1 MAATSAAMT
10 IVGCEGLPHRN
21 HLCAT
26 GQSWPTIGLASRKAL
41 RGLRIVSGD
50 LSFARKRERRVDM
63 KRPNAVCLVVSAIGT
78 LLMVGSSG
86 TQRNGFLSDA
96 VAQET
101 KLVRIVTARSVSG
114 VSLWGIGA
122 FAEKHGVRTEIDS
135 ASTNAE
141 MQRSLQSGDVHVGSL
156 GYQSPAIMAEQNV
169 TNVKVIA
176 GTFVGGQNLIVR
188 KGVEIRS
195 WKDLEGRR
203 IGMPPGSYVAIL
215 FALAA
220 RENGLDAAKID
231 RVNTTSAGP
240 AELQA
245 LKSGDLDGLVLWSP
259 VLDRAV
265 VEGYA
270 YYPSCCDVGSTTMYG
285 AGSQILGASSEFLKD
300 RPAVVRFLKAFAEAQ
315 EFYAKNPDK
324 AIDVIS
330 QYTGV
335 SKAILTEALK
345 HSSWDYRVNVQT
357 AVNIAKQGPTFGFTK
372 TDLSEKMRS
381 YFDLSFLSEATGK
394 PVEQLSVLGR

>member
-1 MAATSAAMT
+1 
-10 IVGCEGLPHRN
+10 
-21 HLCAT
+21 
-26 GQSWPTIGLASRKAL
+26 
-41 RGLRIVSGD
+41 
-50 LSFARKRERRVDM
+50 M
-63 KRPNAVCLVVSAIGT
+63 KRLGALCPVVSAIGM
-78 LLMVGSSG
+78 LLIMTWSA
-86 TQRNGFLSDA
+86 TERNGFLADA

-101 KLVRIVTARSVSG
+101 KIVRIVTARSVSG
-114 VSLWGIGA
+114 VSLWGIGE
-122 FAEKHGVRTEIDS
+122 FAEKHGVRTQIDS

-169 TNVKVIA
+169 ANVKVIA
-176 GTFVGGQNLIVR
+176 GTFVGGQNLIMR

-195 WKDLEGRR
+195 WKDLEGKR

-265 VEGYA
+265 VEGFA
-270 YYPSCCDVGSTTMYG
+270 YYPTCCDVGSTTTYG
-285 AGSQILGASSEFLKD
+285 AGSQILGANAEFLKD
-300 RPAVVRFLKAFAEAQ
+300 RAAVVRFLKAFAEAQ
-315 EFYAKNPDK
+315 DFYAKNPDK
-324 AIDVIS
+324 AVDIIS

-335 SKAILTEALK
+335 GKPVLTEALK

-357 AVNIAKQGPTFGFTK
+357 AVNIARQGPTFGFTR
-372 TDLSEKMRS
+372 TDLSEKMPS

-394 PVEQLSVLGR
+394 PVEQLSVLAR